1 MRHLALAVFSLLAL
15 VVCSRAAE
23 PPNVVII
30 FMDDLGYG
38 DIGPFGAKGYKT
50 PNLDRMAVEG
60 RKFSRFYVA
69 SPVCS
74 ASRSALM
81 TGCYNSRVGV
91 HGAFGPGAKVG
102 LNPDEMTM
110 AEVLKQKGYATC
122 AVGKW
127 HLGRP
132 TQFLPTHQG
141 FDEYLGLPYSNDMWP
156 FHPEAKPGTYPK
168 LPLIEGDKVIDEDI
182 TPEKQTQLTTRYTER
197 AVDFIRRSAKNGPF
211 FLYLAHSMV
220 HVPLFVSDKYKGKTG
235 SLFGDVMEEVDWSVG
250 EVLRALKEQ
259 GVDEKTLVVF
269 TSDNGPW
276 LSYGEHCGTAGP
288 LREGKGSCWEGGV
301 RVPCLMRWPGKIPA
315 GTETGEALGTIDLL
329 PTIAGL
335 AGAPLPPKKIDG
347 KDGWPL
353 ISGQPGA
360 KSPQETY
367 FFYYEN
373 NQLQALASGKWKLQ
387 LPHTYRSLGD
397 QPKAKDGVPVKYHPV
412 KIEQPELYDLES
424 DPGEK
429 RNLAAEQAS
438 ELSRL
443 LAVAEGMRAE
453 LGDSLTQRKGS
464 GNREPGKVEDE
475 K

>member
-1 MRHLALAVFSLLAL
+1 MRLLLAFVL
-15 VVCSRAAE
+15 FVSSAVNLRAADL
-23 PPNVVII
+23 PNVVII
-30 FMDDLGYG
+30 FMDDMGYG
-38 DIGPFGAKGYKT
+38 DIGPFGAKGYAT
-50 PNLDRMAVEG
+50 PNLDRMAAEG
-60 RKFSRFYVA
+60 RKFTRFYVS

-74 ASRSALM
+74 ASRSALL
-81 TGCYNSRVGV
+81 TGCYHGRVGI
-91 HGAFGPGAKVG
+91 HGALGPSSPLG
-102 LNPDEMTM
+102 LHPDEMTI
-110 AEVLKQKGYATC
+110 AEVLKQKDYATC

-132 TQFLPTHQG
+132 TEFLPTHQG

-156 FHPEAKPGTYPK
+156 FHPEAKPGAYPK
-168 LPLIEGDKVIDEDI
+168 LPLIDGEKVIDDDV
-182 TPEKQTQLTTRYTER
+182 TPQDQTQLTTIYTQR
-197 AVDFIRRSAKNGPF
+197 AVDFIKRSAKKPF

-220 HVPLFVSDKYKGKTG
+220 HVPLFVSDKFKGKTG

-250 EVLRALKEQ
+250 EVLRALKDN

-276 LSYGEHCGTAGP
+276 LSYGDHCGTAGP

-329 PTIAGL
+329 PTIAKL
-335 AGAPLPPKKIDG
+335 AGAPLPPRKIDG

-353 ISGQPGA
+353 ISGAPGA

-367 FFYYEN
+367 FFYFED
-373 NQLQALASGKWKLQ
+373 NQLQALTSGKWKLQ
-387 LPHTYRSLGD
+387 LPHRYRSMGD
-397 QPKAKDGVPVKYHPV
+397 QPKATGGIPGKYKFPT
-412 KIEQPELYDLES
+412 IEQPELYDL
-424 DPGEK
+424 DADIGEK
-429 RNLAAEQAS
+429 NNLAAKDPA

-443 LAVAEGMRAE
+443 LAVADTMRAD
-453 LGDSLTQRKGS
+453 LGDSLTKTKPTGA
-464 GNREPGKVEDE
+464 REPGKTTPV